1 LKAIKRVGEQ
11 MKLKTGL
18 MAGGLAI
25 ALPLII
31 GVYQVW
37 PRPEKSDWQPAETI
51 APPELMAQAADE
63 YLGTSFE
70 DQLGQLNVKKI
81 VQSGQ
86 AEPLYIIN
94 ARIPDIEM
102 HKNPLCGASGC
113 LYLGYVQTSNGYQNV
128 FNSYLDPRLPP
139 DVLLIETGDS
149 LQNEMPELIVH
160 QLEGR
165 QLLRLRLTL
174 NNDRYEVVE
183 TQYLPDQNE

>member
-1 LKAIKRVGEQ
+1 

-51 APPELMAQAADE
+51 APPELMAQAAD
-63 YLGTSFE
+63 E

-113 LYLGYVQTSNGYQNV
+113 LYLGYVQTSDGYQNV

-139 DVLLIETGDS
+139 DVSLIEVSDS

>member
-1 LKAIKRVGEQ
+1 

-51 APPELMAQAADE
+51 APPELMEQAANE
-63 YLGTSFE
+63 YLSASF
-70 DQLGQLNVKKI
+70 DGQLGKLSVMKI
-81 VQSGQ
+81 FQSGQ
-86 AEPLYIIN
+86 SEPLYIIN
-94 ARIPDIEM
+94 SRIPDIEM
-102 HKNPLCGASGC
+102 HKNPLCGALGC

-139 DVLLIETGDS
+139 DVSLIEVSDD

-174 NNDRYEVVE
+174 NSDRYEVVE
-183 TQYLPDQNE
+183 TQYLPESP